1 MGLDMYAYKTK
12 QEIETEVDFTVEED
26 QMEELHYWRKHANLH
41 GWMEQLYM
49 DKGGKEEF
57 NCVPVLLT
65 LNDLEQLEQ
74 DLKGNLPHTTGF
86 FFGSSA
92 GSAEEHEDD
101 MSFIK
106 DARQAIEE
114 GYKVYYTSWW

>member
-1 MGLDMYAYKTK
+1 MIMGLDMYAYKTK
-12 QEIETEVDFTVEED
+12 QEIETEVDFTVDDEQAED
-26 QMEELHYWRKHANLH
+26 LHYWRKHANLH

-74 DLKGNLPHTTGF
+74 DLKSNLPHNWLF
-86 FFGSSA
+86 LW
-92 GSAEEHEDD
+92 
-101 MSFIK
+101 SF
-106 DARQAIEE
+106 R
-114 GYKVYYTSWW
+114 WF